1 MSLKILNSQQQN
13 SNFLVGDLTTKSR
26 IIDSAQTIQVA
37 QDVDPDWSD
46 SFVRYNSAHS
56 LDRVFISPDTTTNQF
71 GSELEFTLP
80 NDILLN
86 EVVLMINMANIVMA
100 NSIEKGT
107 LTVIDTVQLM
117 HGNNVLEQFHYYP
130 TMRDLASRAPTGSIL
145 EALSLMINNN
155 NLDGIGTKSLNM
167 PIPLFFSYWRSL
179 PANEIRPSKGLPT
192 FLSSVPIKLRIK
204 LNPSS
209 VFLGQTVG
217 FTSAQLLCYYTDLT
231 TETKSNMI
239 AKARV
244 SGYLRKCTSYQTQ
257 PIVTSVGSVINLN
270 LNYNWLNGDIQQIGA
285 HLLLAT
291 GIATR
296 NYNPI
301 LGASVS
307 AATVYLNGIPYSE
320 IKQSYQAY
328 SDVFYSRRYKS
339 GFTGTAT
346 TTNPYSGIPYKVSF
360 APVDSGSDVYS
371 GGLVM
376 ARINNLTSSLT
387 MAASDQWAYYSYG
400 IASIV
405 VYLDSKTGLF
415 NTQQ

>member
-13 SNFLVGDLTTKSR
+13 SNFLIGDLTTKSR
-26 IIDSAQTIQVA
+26 IIDSAQPIQVA

-46 SFVRYNSAHS
+46 SFIRYDSAHS
-56 LDRVFISPDTTTNQF
+56 LDRVFLSPDTTTNQF

-80 NDILLN
+80 NDVLLN
-86 EVVLMINMANIVMA
+86 EVILMISLAGIVQSTSLERGGLA
-100 NSIEKGT
+100 F
-107 LTVIDTVQLM
+107 IDTVQLM

-130 TMRDLASRAPTGSIL
+130 TMRDIVSRTPNGNIQ

-155 NLDGIGTKSLNM
+155 LTDLTATAALNL

-204 LNPSS
+204 LNPVS
-209 VFLGQTVG
+209 FFTTMNIG
-217 FTSAQLLCYYTDLT
+217 FANATLLCYYTDLT

-239 AKARV
+239 AKAKV
-244 SGYLRKCTSYQTQ
+244 SGYLRKTTYYQTQ
-257 PIVTSVGSVINLN
+257 PIVTAPGLIPGFT
-270 LNYNWLNGDIQQIGA
+270 LNYNWLSGDVQQIGA
-285 HLLLAT
+285 IILQGTAITTKLYNS
-291 GIATR
+291 IAGGRVT
-296 NYNPI
+296 
-301 LGASVS
+301 S
-307 AATVYLNGIPYSE
+307 ATVYVNGTPYSE
-320 IKQSYQAY
+320 IKQAYQQY

-339 GFTGTAT
+339 GFVASTT
-346 TTNPYSGIPYKVSF
+346 TTNPYAGIPYKVSF

-376 ARINNLTSSLT
+376 ARINNLNAVIT
-387 MAASDQWAYYSYG
+387 MDNSQAWAYYTYG
-400 IASIV
+400 VGSMV